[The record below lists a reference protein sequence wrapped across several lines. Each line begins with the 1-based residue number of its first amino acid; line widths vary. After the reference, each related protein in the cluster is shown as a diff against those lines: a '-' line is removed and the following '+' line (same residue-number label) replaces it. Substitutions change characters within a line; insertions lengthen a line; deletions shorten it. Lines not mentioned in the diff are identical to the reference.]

1 VTVEEHTITDRGNQ
15 PADAESAEELR
26 ARLEVLQE
34 DYEALLV
41 AAEAARERV
50 DELLQWT
57 QWQQDRL
64 DHITGSGSWRL
75 TAPLRSA
82 RQLLRR
88 LSGAPREAR

>member
-1 VTVEEHTITDRGNQ
+1 VTDDRV
-15 PADAESAEELR
+15 EELR

-64 DHITGSGSWRL
+64 EHITGSASWRV
-75 TAPLRSA
+75 TAPLRRVTA
-82 RQLLRR
+82 ALRR
-88 LSGAPREAR
+88 LRVDRS